1 MCCALSVELPTGKLI
16 NVNYD
21 SNLRRLFAQ
30 ISALFHDM
38 LDQIGVFDDAIKQ
51 LNMQYNALL
60 TSARSE
66 MLNSEKNYQV
76 RVITRIGYV
85 VDEMKDSQSEV
96 VKEIERLT
104 EIIKDS
110 AECLL
115 EAQQTLD
122 TSVSEAGKAINGAAG
137 KLTSDLE
144 LLADSTFYPTIA
156 TIEYLINQFEVHI
169 LRVYAHFNPTINMFM
184 IVFTLRNEIEMYD
197 ELFER
202 FVLELYVDML
212 IVQLVTD
219 MSAQAAFLQL
229 DHGLQAFRDSC
240 DSIKNSLAN
249 CESF

>member
-1 MCCALSVELPTGKLI
+1 M
-16 NVNYD
+16 
-21 SNLRRLFAQ
+21 FAQ
-30 ISALFHDM
+30 IRALFHDM
-38 LDQIGVFDDAIKQ
+38 LDQISVFDDSIKQ

-66 MLNSEKNYQV
+66 MLNTEKNYQT
-76 RVITRIGYV
+76 RVISRIGFV
-85 VDEMKDSQSEV
+85 VDEMKDLQREV
-96 VKEIERLT
+96 VKEIGSLT
-104 EIIKDS
+104 EIGRDV
-110 AECLL
+110 AQCLL

-122 TSVSEAGKAINGAAG
+122 ISVSEAGIAIYGAARR
-137 KLTSDLE
+137 LTSDLE

-156 TIEYLINQFEVHI
+156 TIEYLIHQFEVHI

-184 IVFTLRNEIEMYD
+184 ILFTLRSEIEMYD

-219 MSAQAAFLQL
+219 ASAQAAFLQL
-229 DHGLQAFRDSC
+229 DNGLRAFRDSC